1 MDLIN
6 QVTDTFEKAWTPAT
20 RAGATVERVGKM
32 CKSGVSSKVIACQLT
47 ENSPNGYTYTAQ
59 DVETLAKI
67 AHDTKTRVLVT
78 STQSSALIK
87 DQQQTSSGLNGCP
100 A

>member
-1 MDLIN
+1 MNLVNEATDL
-6 QVTDTFEKAWTPAT
+6 FEKAWTPAT

-32 CKSGVSSKVIACQLT
+32 RKKGVSGNVIALQMT

-59 DVETLAKI
+59 EVETLAKV
-67 AHDTKTRVLVT
+67 AHDPRTRVLVT
-78 STQSSALIK
+78 AAQSSALIE
-87 DQQQTSSGLNGCP
+87 DQQKSQSGLNGCP